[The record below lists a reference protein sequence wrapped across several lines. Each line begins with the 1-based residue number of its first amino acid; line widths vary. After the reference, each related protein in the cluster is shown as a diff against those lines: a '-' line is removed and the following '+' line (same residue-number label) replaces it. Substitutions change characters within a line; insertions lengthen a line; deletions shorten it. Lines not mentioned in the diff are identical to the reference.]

1 MVKPH
6 LQTPSRWELKMN
18 KEMNKKLTTK
28 LGKQVI
34 LVAAISALS
43 LTATADSYRDYDRDY
58 DYDRDDYQENVSY
71 DYARVI
77 NVTPVRETYRV
88 NKPVRKCWNE
98 RRRRSDYR
106 YNDYPKRSKS
116 HTGEIL
122 GALVGSAVG
131 HQFGKGRGK
140 KVATAAG
147 AVLGAS
153 VARDIKNQ
161 NRTQYRRGGYDR
173 GYETTQRCEMRD
185 RYTTEERIR
194 GYDVAY
200 KYRGKVYRTEMNERP
215 GREIKVRVS
224 VDPV

>member
-1 MVKPH
+1 M
-6 LQTPSRWELKMN
+6 
-18 KEMNKKLTTK
+18 KKNLTVK
-28 LGKQVI
+28 LGKQAV
-34 LVAAISALS
+34 LVAVIGALS
-43 LTATADSYRDYDRDY
+43 LTATADSYRDYDDD
-58 DYDRDDYQENVSY
+58 DYDRDYYQENVSY

-77 NVTPVRETYRV
+77 KSRPIRESYRV

-98 RRRRSDYR
+98 RSRRSDYR
-106 YNDYPKRSKS
+106 RDYSPKRKKS
-116 HTGEIL
+116 HTGEII

-131 HQFGKGRGK
+131 HQFGNGRGK

-161 NRTQYRRGGYDR
+161 NRYRNDDYGRSYDR

-185 RYTTEERIR
+185 RYTTQERIR
-194 GYDVAY
+194 GYDVTY